1 MLLAL
6 AGLARIGAGGQRVEN
21 AAQKYL
27 ASRAGPLV
35 RMAVWPVH
43 SGDHRRFPIK
53 TITCRAIKIK
63 FSAVKAATLRVSKIK
78 PTQMLLKPQKNP
90 KKHYCSRGAS
100 QAFSFYFKRRHECG
114 VECFGEEAWPPEEG
128 AECRR
133 ARFLLASSI
142 TCHFEPL
149 LTPANSQISCFI

>member
-1 MLLAL
+1 MFCLSTRLLLAL

-63 FSAVKAATLRVSKIK
+63 FSAVKSQGSHAESFQDKTDPDVIK
-78 PTQMLLKPQKNP
+78 TPEKP
-90 KKHYCSRGAS
+90 KKTLLLP
-100 QAFSFYFKRRHECG
+100 RR
-114 VECFGEEAWPPEEG
+114 
-128 AECRR
+128 
-133 ARFLLASSI
+133 LASV
-142 TCHFEPL
+142 L
-149 LTPANSQISCFI
+149 LLLQATT